1 MDALRHNFL
10 LRGFFSRRGYDD
22 PARLTAD
29 EIDRLPADAPVR
41 QFSFDATKL
50 FDAKSAKLRQ
60 TKPLDEAGRDL
71 ESQPFGLAVIVA
83 RNSMKGDSDEVRVLT
98 QARALNVRDY
108 LVGHFRMDDTKLK
121 TKGAGKEGSAQ
132 DSGDKIEIL
141 IYSSK

>member
-1 MDALRHNFL
+1 
-10 LRGFFSRRGYDD
+10 
-22 PARLTAD
+22 
-29 EIDRLPADAPVR
+29 
-41 QFSFDATKL
+41 L